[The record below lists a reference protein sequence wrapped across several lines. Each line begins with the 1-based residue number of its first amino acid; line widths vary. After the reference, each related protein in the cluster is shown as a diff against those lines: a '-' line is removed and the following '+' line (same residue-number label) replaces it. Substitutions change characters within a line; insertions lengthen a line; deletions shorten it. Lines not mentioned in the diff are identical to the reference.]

1 MAEKATHAASRPQS
15 GDAADTS
22 SRGQAVELL
31 PSKLMA
37 PRSRSNIVSRP
48 GLLERLRDADGPP
61 IVTIVA
67 PAGYGKTTLLA
78 EWAQRNGQGFAWVSL
93 DEQDND
99 PKVLL
104 TYVAASL
111 EGIEPIDPGV
121 FDALASPQ
129 SSVAGVVAPR
139 LGKAFASIA
148 RPFVLVLDD
157 VHLLHSREG
166 QAAIA
171 VLVDNVPEG
180 SRIAIA
186 ARREPPLRLARLR
199 AQGRVLEL
207 GPRDLSLDR
216 EQSAELLLGAGVELS
231 EADVTGLHEKTEGWP
246 VGLYLAALAIRSG
259 GSVSKAVAAF
269 GGDDLFVSEY
279 LHFEVLSRMP
289 EEQIQFL
296 RRSAVLDSM
305 SGLLCDAVLQETGSD
320 EMLAR
325 LQRSN
330 HLLIPLDR
338 HAEWYRYHH
347 LFRDMLLTELE
358 RSEPG
363 IRATLLRRA
372 ADWCEQN
379 GRPEEALEYSM
390 SAGDEEGGGSADR
403 HACAAHVSARSH
415 LDAAAM
421 VRMAAGSRASR
432 SVSPRRGA
440 RLVALRAHG
449 AFS

>member
-1 MAEKATHAASRPQS
+1 M
-15 GDAADTS
+15 
-22 SRGQAVELL
+22 
-31 PSKLMA
+31 
-37 PRSRSNIVSRP
+37 SRP

-186 ARREPPLRLARLR
+186 ARRQPPLRLARLR
-199 AQGRVLEL
+199 AQGRVLEF

-216 EQSAELLLGAGVELS
+216 EQSAELLRGAGVELS

-246 VGLYLAALAIRSG
+246 VGLYLAALALRSG

-269 GGDDLFVSEY
+269 GGDDLFVSDY
-279 LHFEVLSRMP
+279 LHFEVLSRLP
-289 EEQIQFL
+289 EKQIQFL
-296 RRSAVLDSM
+296 RRSAVLDAM
-305 SGLLCDAVLQETGSD
+305 SGQLCDAVLQETGSD

-330 HLLIPLDR
+330 HLLVPLDR

-347 LFRDMLLTELE
+347 LFRDLLLTELE

-363 IRATLLRRA
+363 SRVTLLRRA

-379 GRPEEALEYSM
+379 GKPEEALEYSM
-390 SAGDEEGGGSADR
+390 SAGDEEAVARLIGMLALPLYRQGRISTLLRWCAWLQDR
-403 HACAAHVSARSH
+403 
-415 LDAAAM
+415 
-421 VRMAAGSRASR
+421 GTSR
-432 SVSPRRGA
+432 SVPLRRGA

-449 AFS
+449 AFG